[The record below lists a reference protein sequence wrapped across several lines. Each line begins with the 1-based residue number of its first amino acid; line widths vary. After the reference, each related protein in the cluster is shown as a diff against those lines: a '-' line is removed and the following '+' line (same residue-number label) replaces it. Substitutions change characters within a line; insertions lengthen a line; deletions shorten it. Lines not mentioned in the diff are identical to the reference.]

1 MALLNLVVIVCLSSI
16 VSPLLAEGGNFENT
30 PAPIGIYIS
39 FDGPHSDRA
48 VAAMQREVEGLT
60 KASGFRLQWRS
71 LENRSSE
78 DKFSD
83 LMVIKLRGSC
93 NMQGIQLL
101 FSELGPDADS
111 GAALGSTKTSDG
123 QVLPFSELYCDRIRR
138 SIAPLSIGASP
149 EDRESLLG
157 RAMGRVLAHELF
169 HVFANTDKHGHEG
182 VAKTAYS
189 RKDLVADGFTFD
201 AKDAKRMER
210 TATRP

>member
-1 MALLNLVVIVCLSSI
+1 MKPLNLVVIASLSSI

-30 PAPIGIYIS
+30 PAPIGIYMS
-39 FDGPHSDRA
+39 FDGSHSDRA

-60 KASGFRLQWRS
+60 KASGFHLQWRS

-78 DKFSD
+78 DAFSD
-83 LMVIKLRGSC
+83 LMVVKLRGSC

-101 FSELGPDADS
+101 FSELGPDAD
-111 GAALGSTKTSDG
+111 GGALGSTKTSDG

-149 EDRESLLG
+149 EERESLLG

-169 HVFANTDKHGHEG
+169 HVFANTGKHGQEG

-189 RKDLVADGFTFD
+189 RKDLVADVFVFD

-210 TATRP
+210 TGTR